1 MTEDEAEG
9 GFVISYPDLIGCM
22 SSGETIE
29 EAVKNGE
36 DARREWIIATLES
49 GMEIPK
55 PFDAEEYSGQFRL
68 RMPKS
73 LHKLLAER
81 SKQEGISMN
90 QYCIY
95 LGSTEKLEITR
106 KQEKNKVYK
115 RFLCIYNTPKYGIS
129 VKNHTFWGR

>member
-1 MTEDEAEG
+1 MTKNDVLKKAEEYMKLKYRFELTEDEAEG
-9 GFVISYPDLIGCM
+9 GYVISYPDLIGCM

-36 DARREWIIATLES
+36 DARREWFIAALEC

-95 LGSTEKLEITR
+95 LLSH
-106 KQEKNKVYK
+106 Y
-115 RFLCIYNTPKYGIS
+115 S
-129 VKNHTFWGR
+129 

>member
-1 MTEDEAEG
+1 MTKNDLLKKAEEYMKTKYRFELTEDEAEG
-9 GFVISYPDLIGCM
+9 GDLVGCISA
-22 SSGETIE
+22 GETIE
-29 EAVKNGE
+29 EAAKNGE

-95 LGSTEKLEITR
+95 LLSH
-106 KQEKNKVYK
+106 Y
-115 RFLCIYNTPKYGIS
+115 S
-129 VKNHTFWGR
+129 

>member
-1 MTEDEAEG
+1 MLKNDLLKKAEEYMKTKYRFELTEDEAEG

-55 PFDAEEYSGQFRL
+55 PFDAEEYSG
-68 RMPKS
+68 
-73 LHKLLAER
+73 
-81 SKQEGISMN
+81 
-90 QYCIY
+90 
-95 LGSTEKLEITR
+95 
-106 KQEKNKVYK
+106 
-115 RFLCIYNTPKYGIS
+115 
-129 VKNHTFWGR
+129 

>member
-1 MTEDEAEG
+1 MTKNDILKKAEEYMKLKYRFELTEDEAEG
-9 GFVISYPDLIGCM
+9 G
-22 SSGETIE
+22 SGETIE

-49 GMEIPK
+49 GIEIPK

-95 LGSTEKLEITR
+95 LLSH
-106 KQEKNKVYK
+106 Y
-115 RFLCIYNTPKYGIS
+115 S
-129 VKNHTFWGR
+129 

>member
-1 MTEDEAEG
+1 MTKNDLLNKAEEYMKTKYR
-9 GFVISYPDLIGCM
+9 FELTEDLIGCI
-22 SSGETIE
+22 STGETIE

-95 LGSTEKLEITR
+95 LLSH
-106 KQEKNKVYK
+106 Y
-115 RFLCIYNTPKYGIS
+115 S
-129 VKNHTFWGR
+129 